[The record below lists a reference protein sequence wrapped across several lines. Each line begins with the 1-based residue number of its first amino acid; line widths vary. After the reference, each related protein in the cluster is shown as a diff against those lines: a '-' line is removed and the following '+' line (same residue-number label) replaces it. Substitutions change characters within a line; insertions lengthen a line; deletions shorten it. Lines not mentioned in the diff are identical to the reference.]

1 MIVLKILYLAISI
14 ELIIIAFFIIQRLQ
28 KNIGDKRLSNKF
40 NDNLVLEK
48 KKLNRSIK
56 NSVIA
61 LIITIFL
68 MWIYSKYAILIIK
81 FLDGIAIPKLPK

>member
-40 NDNLVLEK
+40 NDNLVSEK

-81 FLDGIAIPKLPK
+81 FLDGIAISKLPK